1 MRRSATDA
9 RRPALAQDLLR
20 YMWTIARIKE
30 QVTEALSMLP
40 VKGGCGPVAV
50 TTVVSEYNNS
60 DNP

>member
-1 MRRSATDA
+1 
-9 RRPALAQDLLR
+9 
-20 YMWTIARIKE
+20 MWTIARIKE
-30 QVTEALSMLP
+30 QVTEALPVLP